1 MSNAH
6 TSTSKRPLVLLLLAL
21 IPLAGLM
28 AWVFKHYNTSPFYP
42 GYHFPRD
49 ASLAIWPDTGS
60 IWHLAGTRAMCLDL
74 SNGRLSSVQAGGDF
88 FTLRDSR
95 GIGYELGPAKEEGFE
110 ILARDGLSD
119 STKVICHLPS
129 YAAFQVVHVERYL
142 LELQTNQVVALD
154 VQAVTSGEGSKMT
167 LATPGLNTA
176 LDQPCV
182 VSGQSVFLIPCSSAV
197 PMCVRACTI
206 ETGQMKELA
215 NWPVGGTQ
223 ALAVVCDN
231 NIFSLAPNGKS
242 LEVRS
247 FDDLNTVQQLAV
259 DPVILQEWCMS
270 HANLS
275 TLTFADPKTTQ
286 FQTVRLS
293 DFSRIDELDG
303 LSTAHWNRFRIY
315 SQPSDP
321 LTLFMRDTMD
331 NLIIYDAVQGRVAAE
346 FKLDEKVWDVHP
358 INDHQVAAVSNR
370 WGGTIT
376 VMDVPSKRIVA
387 TYYPLFWPL
396 AGAVML
402 SVAAIVWCLL
412 WLRNSARM
420 QLPVAVD
427 WSILACVLVAPALYR
442 MLSYDMWSTHWR
454 YSTTIV
460 QAGVV
465 ASLFAVS
472 CYIFYGNARWPYRL
486 IAWLAVLAGISF
498 GMMQA
503 IRLSN
508 MVPTFPGQAWLHF
521 VMVAGLSAVAANLCR
536 PLMRRAFVAREET
549 LAQNRRV
556 QMIDWFA
563 LTAALAAL
571 LSACAASLPEF
582 DQLKESI
589 GLVMTGPTRDLVAI
603 GTLSVQVVV
612 TQFVAACLFLTRS
625 AIAYRIGW
633 ALGGIA
639 SVVLVVDP
647 LMTLL
652 SADIYLQF
660 FAVMLL
666 ARVVALIYLL
676 TAAWLVQTSA
686 GTR

>member
-1 MSNAH
+1 
-6 TSTSKRPLVLLLLAL
+6 
-21 IPLAGLM
+21 
-28 AWVFKHYNTSPFYP
+28 
-42 GYHFPRD
+42 
-49 ASLAIWPDTGS
+49 
-60 IWHLAGTRAMCLDL
+60 
-74 SNGRLSSVQAGGDF
+74 
-88 FTLRDSR
+88 
-95 GIGYELGPAKEEGFE
+95 
-110 ILARDGLSD
+110 
-119 STKVICHLPS
+119 
-129 YAAFQVVHVERYL
+129 
-142 LELQTNQVVALD
+142 
-154 VQAVTSGEGSKMT
+154 
-167 LATPGLNTA
+167 
-176 LDQPCV
+176 
-182 VSGQSVFLIPCSSAV
+182 
-197 PMCVRACTI
+197 
-206 ETGQMKELA
+206 
-215 NWPVGGTQ
+215 
-223 ALAVVCDN
+223 
-231 NIFSLAPNGKS
+231 
-242 LEVRS
+242 
-247 FDDLNTVQQLAV
+247 
-259 DPVILQEWCMS
+259 
-270 HANLS
+270 
-275 TLTFADPKTTQ
+275 
-286 FQTVRLS
+286 
-293 DFSRIDELDG
+293 
-303 LSTAHWNRFRIY
+303 
-315 SQPSDP
+315 
-321 LTLFMRDTMD
+321 MD

>member
-6 TSTSKRPLVLLLLAL
+6 TSTSKRPLVLLLLPL

-49 ASLAIWPDTGS
+49 ASLAICPDTGA
-60 IWHLAGTRAMCLDL
+60 IWRLTGTRAMCLDL

-88 FTLRDSR
+88 YTLRDSR
-95 GIGYELGPAKEEGFE
+95 GIGYELGHAKEEGFA
-110 ILARDGLSD
+110 IVARDGLSE

-129 YAAFQVVHVERYL
+129 YAAFQVVHDERYL
-142 LELQTNQVVALD
+142 LELQTDQVVALD

-167 LATPGLNTA
+167 LATPGHNTA
-176 LDQPCV
+176 LDQLCV
-182 VSGQSVFLIPCSSAV
+182 VSGQSVFLIPCSIAV
-197 PMCVRACTI
+197 PRCVRACTI
-206 ETGQMKELA
+206 EMGQMKELA
-215 NWPVGGTQ
+215 NWPVGGTR

-242 LEVRS
+242 LEIRS
-247 FDDLNTVQQLAV
+247 FDGLNIAQQLAV

-293 DFSRIDELDG
+293 DFGRIDELDG

-315 SQPSDP
+315 SQSADP
-321 LTLFMRDTMD
+321 LTLFMRGTMD
-331 NLIIYDAVQGRVAAE
+331 DLIIYDAVQGRVAAE
-346 FKLDEKVWDVHP
+346 FKLDENVWDAHP

-387 TYYPLFWPL
+387 RFYPMFWPL
-396 AGAVML
+396 TGAVLL
-402 SVAAIVWCLL
+402 SVATIVWCLL

-427 WSILACVLVAPALYR
+427 WCILACVLVAPALYR
-442 MLSYDMWSTHWR
+442 MLTYDLWSTHWR

-465 ASLFAVS
+465 TSLFAVS
-472 CYIFYGNARWPYRL
+472 CYLLHGKVRWPYRL
-486 IAWLAVLAGISF
+486 IAWLAVLAGISL
-498 GMMQA
+498 GLMQV
-503 IRLSN
+503 IRFSK
-508 MVPTFPGQAWLHF
+508 MVPAFPGQAWLHF
-521 VMVAGLSAVAANLCR
+521 VMVAGLSVVAANLCR

-563 LTAALAAL
+563 LTAL
-571 LSACAASLPEF
+571 
-582 DQLKESI
+582 
-589 GLVMTGPTRDLVAI
+589 AI
-603 GTLSVQVVV
+603 GPPV
-612 TQFVAACLFLTRS
+612 C
-625 AIAYRIGW
+625 
-633 ALGGIA
+633 
-639 SVVLVVDP
+639 
-647 LMTLL
+647 
-652 SADIYLQF
+652 
-660 FAVMLL
+660 
-666 ARVVALIYLL
+666 
-676 TAAWLVQTSA
+676 
-686 GTR
+686 